1 MKQLEVHIMQQ
12 SYMLCCP
19 EGQEARLLAAVKHVD
34 EAMSGIRDAG
44 KIRGRERIAVLAALN
59 VAFDLLDLQVQNS
72 QLSQTAD
79 ALQAQ
84 AAAQSAAMAE
94 AQSQPAAAA
103 QASLDWDEPR
113 LQSVLQRLDAA
124 LAPAPSAGAE
134 TLAASA

>member
-12 SYMLCCP
+12 SYMLGCP

-34 EAMSGIRDAG
+34 GAMSGIRDAG

-72 QLSQTAD
+72 ELSQTTD

-94 AQSQPAAAA
+94 AQSVPGP
-103 QASLDWDEPR
+103 QATLDWDAPR
-113 LQSVLQRLDAA
+113 LQSVMQRLDAA
-124 LAPAPSAGAE
+124 LAPLPTQTSVAPPISP
-134 TLAASA
+134 

>member
-12 SYMLCCP
+12 SYMLGCP
-19 EGQEARLLAAVKHVD
+19 EGQEARLMAAVKHVD
-34 EAMSGIRDAG
+34 GAMSGIRDAG

-72 QLSQTAD
+72 ALSETAD

-84 AAAQSAAMAE
+84 AAAQTAAMADV
-94 AQSQPAAAA
+94 QAAPGP

-113 LQSVLQRLDAA
+113 LQSVMQRLDAA
-124 LAPAPSAGAE
+124 LAPSPAQSPD
-134 TLAASA
+134 ASASTP

>member
-12 SYMLCCP
+12 SYMLGCP

-34 EAMSGIRDAG
+34 GAMSGIRDAG

-59 VAFDLLDLQVQNS
+59 VAFDLLDMQVQNS
-72 QLSQTAD
+72 ELSQTAD

-84 AAAQSAAMAE
+84 AAAQTAAMADV
-94 AQSQPAAAA
+94 QAAPGP

-113 LQSVLQRLDAA
+113 LQSVMQRLDAA
-124 LAPAPSAGAE
+124 LAPSPAQSPDA
-134 TLAASA
+134 AASTP

>member
-12 SYMLCCP
+12 SYMLGCP

-34 EAMSGIRDAG
+34 GAMSGIRDAG

-59 VAFDLLDLQVQNS
+59 VAFDLLDMQVQNS
-72 QLSQTAD
+72 ELSQTAD

-84 AAAQSAAMAE
+84 AAAQTAAMADV
-94 AQSQPAAAA
+94 QAAPGP

-113 LQSVLQRLDAA
+113 LQSVMQRLDAA
-124 LAPAPSAGAE
+124 LAPLPAQSPDA
-134 TLAASA
+134 AASTP

>member
-12 SYMLCCP
+12 SYMLGCP

-34 EAMSGIRDAG
+34 GAMSGIRDAG

-59 VAFDLLDLQVQNS
+59 VAFDLLDMQVQNS
-72 QLSQTAD
+72 ELSQTAD

-84 AAAQSAAMAE
+84 VAAQTAAMADV
-94 AQSQPAAAA
+94 QAAPGP

-113 LQSVLQRLDAA
+113 LQSVMQRLDAA
-124 LAPAPSAGAE
+124 LAASPAQSPDA
-134 TLAASA
+134 AASTP

>member
-12 SYMLCCP
+12 SYMLGCP

-34 EAMSGIRDAG
+34 GAMSGIRDAG

-72 QLSQTAD
+72 ELSQTTD

-94 AQSQPAAAA
+94 AQSAPGP
-103 QASLDWDEPR
+103 QATLDWDEPR
-113 LQSVLQRLDAA
+113 LQSVMQRLDAA
-124 LAPAPSAGAE
+124 LAPAQAQTAAATPTSA
-134 TLAASA
+134 

>member
-12 SYMLCCP
+12 SYMLGCP

-34 EAMSGIRDAG
+34 GAMSGIRDAG

-72 QLSQTAD
+72 ELSQTAD

-84 AAAQSAAMAE
+84 AAAQTAAMADV
-94 AQSQPAAAA
+94 QAAPGP

-113 LQSVLQRLDAA
+113 LQSVMQRLDAA
-124 LAPAPSAGAE
+124 LAPSPAQSPEAAAP
-134 TLAASA
+134 TP